1 MKHVFNFKNQPFF
14 VLTDKLKTEI
24 MCYTKYREVLD
35 MTDEELE
42 EVLEE
47 IRPYGIVMCVHHCPF
62 NDMPSWKM
70 EHCDEVV
77 HGCTLC

>member
-1 MKHVFNFKNQPFF
+1 
-14 VLTDKLKTEI
+14 
-24 MCYTKYREVLD
+24 

-47 IRPYGIVMCVHHCPF
+47 IRPYGIVICVHHCPF
-62 NDMPSWKM
+62 NDMPSWNT